1 MKLVQMFLPLYDNNG
16 RRFPAKA
23 YSTERDLLV
32 ERFGGVTAYMRS
44 PARGLWKDEGKKK
57 RDDMVILEVMVRRT
71 DRQWWNNYRHKLE
84 RRFKQK
90 ELVVRSQDMKLL

>member
-1 MKLVQMFLPLYDNNG
+1 MKLVQIFLPLYDHNG

-23 YSTERDLLV
+23 YSTKRNLLV

-44 PARGLWKDEGKKK
+44 PARGLWKDGGKTK

-71 DRQWWNNYRHKLE
+71 DRQWWNSIIATSWKDALSKKSLSSV
-84 RRFKQK
+84 RR
-90 ELVVRSQDMKLL
+90 R

>member
-1 MKLVQMFLPLYDNNG
+1 
-16 RRFPAKA
+16 
-23 YSTERDLLV
+23 
-32 ERFGGVTAYMRS
+32 
-44 PARGLWKDEGKKK
+44 
-57 RDDMVILEVMVRRT
+57 MVILEVMVRRT